1 VVDIVRTLGFGLF
14 LLAAAAGVGFFF
26 FTMPIMDRRMNRM
39 LELLQEP
46 VSPEGQALHAG
57 LAVADLHA
65 DPLLWPRPIVERSRN
80 GHLDLPRLVEGGVA
94 LQVFSAVT
102 QVPKGLNYIRNDST
116 SDMIRLVAMASRWPI
131 RTWSSR
137 VERALHQAARFDRAV
152 AASGGR
158 LVAIRS
164 TADLSRLLAERASHP
179 GLVGGLLAIEGAHAA
194 EGTLANL
201 ERLYAA
207 GYRMI
212 GLTHF
217 FDNQVGGS
225 SAGVKQGGLTAFG
238 RRAVQWMEG
247 RRVIVDLA
255 HASPALIADV
265 LAVATRGV
273 VVSHSGV
280 QGTCPGPR
288 NLSDGTVRAIAADGG
303 VIGVGFWEA
312 AVCGLEPDTVAAAIR
327 YAVDLAGVEHVALG
341 SDFDGG
347 TTTSF
352 DAADYVLVT
361 DALLRRGFT
370 PGEVRAIMGG
380 NVLRFLMENLPPD

>member
-1 VVDIVRTLGFGLF
+1 VRTLGFGLF
-14 LLAAAAGVGFFF
+14 LLVVAAGAGFFF

-39 LELLQEP
+39 VELLQEP
-46 VSPEGQALHAG
+46 VSPEAEALHAG

-65 DPLLWPRPIVERSRN
+65 DPLLWPRSIVEGTRN
-80 GHLDLPRLVEGGVA
+80 GHLDLPRLIEGGVA

-102 QVPKGLNYIRNDST
+102 QVPKGLNYVRNDST
-116 SDMIRLVAMASRWPI
+116 SDLIRLVAIASRWPV
-131 RTWSSR
+131 RTWRSR
-137 VERALHQAARFDRAV
+137 VERALHQAARFDQAV

-164 TADLSRLLAERASHP
+164 TADLSRLLAARASRA

-194 EGTLANL
+194 DGTMENL

-225 SAGVKQGGLTAFG
+225 SGGVKQGGLTEFG
-238 RRAVQWMEG
+238 RDAVRWMEG

-255 HASPALIADV
+255 HASPALIDDV
-265 LAVATRGV
+265 MAIATRGV
-273 VVSHSGV
+273 VVSHGGV

-288 NLSDGTVRAIAADGG
+288 NLSDDAVRAIAAGGG
-303 VIGVGFWEA
+303 VIGIGFWEA

-327 YAVDLAGVEHVALG
+327 YAADLAGVEHVALG

-352 DAADYVLVT
+352 DAGDYVLVT
-361 DALLRRGFT
+361 DALLRRRFT
-370 PGEVRAIMGG
+370 AGEVRAIMGG
-380 NVLRFLMENLPPD
+380 NVLRFLMENLPAD